1 MGCEECKWP
10 PRSRQW
16 EAGLPWTSSA
26 VPMSMFLPGVEHF
39 LQEPLLFLFAPEVMI
54 EISNAGEWQYLEGKI
69 LTICGKKEK
78 S

>member
-1 MGCEECKWP
+1 
-10 PRSRQW
+10 
-16 EAGLPWTSSA
+16 
-26 VPMSMFLPGVEHF
+26 MFLPGVEHF